1 MRGDLAG
8 ARQLAERAQ
17 SFPVEWGPKD
27 RSPDKFI
34 AQLDASMIHRSPET
48 AIAAKPNTSS
58 SKKTSPTASGAT
70 NFDNAVAK
78 APKAEPTR
86 TPIQQVANEE
96 PIEEVTEETVE
107 EPIAEEPA
115 PSTKRPVGPTSAE
128 KMASAKSLMQQARR
142 DLAKG
147 DIEGARDKA
156 EQASEI
162 DVDYTAFDQRPEQ
175 LLAEI
180 DRRSNNVG
188 EGARTQSL
196 AQAQKSAAPI
206 SEPVFNDDEPL
217 PTKNSVAVTTKK
229 LATTTFAEASPFEED
244 ASKEK
249 QPAATAELPPV
260 KNDKQLAQQ
269 LLKQAQAAA
278 SKGDLEQAR
287 TLALEAKDLDV
298 TYNLFDVRPGQVLA
312 SVDRASNNLT
322 IAKKSSKA
330 KSAAKELV
338 DTAAPIAKPSNLR
351 EPAFDLDEQP
361 TAESSLADNAKT
373 ATDSI
378 QNQATDTIRRQA
390 APVKSL
396 EEEIAEESEQGAAR
410 IAAASKATSNLSNK
424 MKETEDQAAA
434 KARQQAMTT
443 LLQARQELQAG
454 RIEAARRRRSRHR
467 SSTRPSGCG
476 MTVPK

>member
-1 MRGDLAG
+1 M
-8 ARQLAERAQ
+8 
-17 SFPVEWGPKD
+17 
-27 RSPDKFI
+27 
-34 AQLDASMIHRSPET
+34 
-48 AIAAKPNTSS
+48 
-58 SKKTSPTASGAT
+58 
-70 NFDNAVAK
+70 
-78 APKAEPTR
+78 
-86 TPIQQVANEE
+86 
-96 PIEEVTEETVE
+96 
-107 EPIAEEPA
+107 
-115 PSTKRPVGPTSAE
+115 
-128 KMASAKSLMQQARR
+128 
-142 DLAKG
+142 
-147 DIEGARDKA
+147 
-156 EQASEI
+156 
-162 DVDYTAFDQRPEQ
+162 
-175 LLAEI
+175 
-180 DRRSNNVG
+180 
-188 EGARTQSL
+188 
-196 AQAQKSAAPI
+196 
-206 SEPVFNDDEPL
+206 
-217 PTKNSVAVTTKK
+217 AVTTKK

-454 RIEAARRRRSRHR
+454 RIEARVRSARGTEAQRDLRAV
-467 SSTRPSGCG
+467 G
-476 MTVPK
+476 